1 MTKNVESYAPDVI
14 KWAST
19 VPFRIRIYLF
29 GSRINGFPQED
40 SDLDIALEFLAQEEK
55 QFKPKNPLSEKPET
69 VRVTKIKQL
78 NLNEFHKIIYNQTVG
93 HRPKDGRSALGPL
106 ILHTTTPS
114 YSRYTG
120 SRTANINLH

>member
-40 SDLDIALEFLAQEEK
+40 SDLDIALEFLAQEEIENRITLWFKFHDYWEK
-55 QFKPKNPLSEKPET
+55 QLCRLLSCKPHLVLFEGAKSEVLAKYLKNEPSYIIYESDNTNNQSEKA
-69 VRVTKIKQL
+69 I
-78 NLNEFHKIIYNQTVG
+78 
-93 HRPKDGRSALGPL
+93 
-106 ILHTTTPS
+106 
-114 YSRYTG
+114 
-120 SRTANINLH
+120 